1 MRGSWW
7 RCRFNGSLFRATRG
21 KLVGEQYGIVFGIR
35 TYLLT
40 TAGTGAVGSGGT
52 LDTLDDEETFEEL
65 PLRRTLL
72 ALLMNL
78 LKPCPFPFSS
88 PPPDPPWAEELIVR
102 GMS

>member
-1 MRGSWW
+1 MQGSLW
-7 RCRFNGSLFRATRG
+7 RCCFNGSRFRATRA
-21 KLVGEQYGIVFGIR
+21 KLVVEEYGIVFGIP

-40 TAGTGAVGSGGT
+40 TAGTGVVGSGGT

-78 LKPCPFPFSS
+78 LIPCPFPFSS

-102 GMS
+102 GMN

>member
-1 MRGSWW
+1 MVV
-7 RCRFNGSLFRATRG
+7 L
-21 KLVGEQYGIVFGIR
+21 GIT

-40 TAGTGAVGSGGT
+40 TTDTGAVGSGGT
-52 LDTLDDEETFEEL
+52 LDTLDEEETFEEL

-88 PPPDPPWAEELIVR
+88 APPEPPWAEELIVR
-102 GMS
+102 QMN